1 MAAESN
7 YFYIFLLEFM
17 SLFYEELINN
27 SKITMNFSLNK
38 SIFSFLL
45 ERIDNLL
52 SKLQEI
58 KSISLKDDINKNFKK
73 YFENKNDYDEIK
85 NIDIYTIK

>member
-1 MAAESN
+1 
-7 YFYIFLLEFM
+7 M

>member
-1 MAAESN
+1 
-7 YFYIFLLEFM
+7 M

-45 ERIDNLL
+45 ERIDNLI

>member
-1 MAAESN
+1 
-7 YFYIFLLEFM
+7 M

-45 ERIDNLL
+45 ERIDNLI

-73 YFENKNDYDEIK
+73 YLENNNDYDEIK